1 MAAMSKAQLQPSWII
16 QFFPAELYDL
26 LIGNPISTLI
36 IPVQGEDVI
45 ISMTASKNLLGSIDG
60 NIYFLR

>member
-1 MAAMSKAQLQPSWII
+1 MADMSKAQLQSSWII
-16 QFFPAELYDL
+16 QFFPTELYDL
-26 LIGNPISTLI
+26 LIGNSISTLI